1 MHTIL
6 ENAVE
11 RLVTELCG
19 AKAWR
24 ELERKAKTEDC
35 ALEGKNL
42 PGESTERLVL
52 AAAEWMGLTCEEMLE
67 ALGEFMPLY
76 VAETLPRQDGL
87 AAGGLLRALD
97 ELDGRRARGP
107 HTLPRMRS
115 VELRVDGNGEQA
127 RTIHCES
134 AYEGVASVLVGYLKG
149 LGQRFGTPLE
159 VRHVVRRTPALHKDT
174 FEVVLAAA

>member
-11 RLVTELCG
+11 KLVTELCG

-24 ELERKAKTEDC
+24 ELEHKAE
-35 ALEGKNL
+35 AEGYAPEGTSL

-52 AAAEWMGLTCEEMLE
+52 TAAEWMGLTCEEMLE

-87 AAGGLLRALD
+87 AATGLLRALD
-97 ELDGRRARGP
+97 ELDGRRAQGP
-107 HTLPRMRS
+107 YTLPKMRS
-115 VELRVDGNGEQA
+115 VELRVEGGGDQA

-134 AYEGVASVLVGYLKG
+134 LYEGVASVLAGYLKG

-159 VRHVVRRTPALHKDT
+159 VRHIVRRSPALPTDT
-174 FEVVLAAA
+174 FEVILAAA